1 MKVILKF
8 LFICYWALT
17 LLYVCPDNFV
27 KAKTYDALRVFS
39 LFCEQKW
46 GFFAPPP
53 KSNNRLY
60 YTFFD
65 DQQNVM
71 ATYEAIEPLLKEK
84 QRKKPW
90 NTREEAIDYIVNGS
104 VVNLSDFIITQRDI
118 YKQLYPDSTAAV
130 IEEKAKAAI
139 SERYNQIPAF
149 MTLVEYGKIVANK
162 NLSVG
167 DYNRIKLFKI
177 YITDIQLPKF
187 KDRAS
192 LVNGEDI
199 TEGLLLESPM
209 ILLDKDAKILTLDNS
224 NNQ

>member
-1 MKVILKF
+1 MKVILKL

-27 KAKTYDALRVFS
+27 KAKTHNITRDFS
-39 LFCEQKW
+39 VFCEQNW

-60 YTFFD
+60 YTFYD
-65 DQQNVM
+65 NQQNLIT
-71 ATYEAIEPLLKEK
+71 TYEVIEPLLKEK

-104 VVNLSDFIITQRDI
+104 IINVSDFIIAQRNI

-130 IEEKAKAAI
+130 IEQKAKTAI
-139 SERYNQIPAF
+139 SKKYNQIPAF
-149 MTLVEYGKIVANK
+149 TTLVKYGKIVANK
-162 NLSVG
+162 NFATTEY
-167 DYNRIKLFKI
+167 DRIKSFKI
-177 YITDIQLPKF
+177 HITDIQLPKF
-187 KDRAS
+187 KDRAI
-192 LVNGEDI
+192 LMNNANLA
-199 TEGLLLESPM
+199 EGVLIESPM
-209 ILLDKDAKILTLDNS
+209 ISLNEEIKGLTLDSS